1 MGWMFPA
8 KSGPICFDDV
18 GVKNISRLR
27 CLLTFDARFIFR
39 WRIFIRKQKN
49 RVSKVNMLIFDDR
62 QISKK

>member
-27 CLLTFDARFIFR
+27 CLLCESLLWLFG
-39 WRIFIRKQKN
+39 
-49 RVSKVNMLIFDDR
+49 R
-62 QISKK
+62 QPRAYIP